1 MFTGIVEDVGDVLFV
16 ERKSGDAVFRIGV
29 DKIPAAQIVRGESIA
44 VNGVCLTAVAVGE
57 KDFSAEASRET
68 LSRTSLSGL
77 RAGDGV
83 NLERSIRAGDR
94 MGGHI
99 VTGHVDGVGTVGS
112 RAPVGES
119 VVFSFSIP
127 RELSRY
133 VVEKGSIA
141 VDGVSLTV
149 NSAGGEEFS
158 VNIIPHTLRETIFS
172 GLRAGAKVNLEC
184 DIIGK
189 YVERLLF
196 AEDGSRRGS
205 SARTRTPG

>member
-1 MFTGIVEDVGDVLFV
+1 MFTGIVEDVGAVLLV
-16 ERKSGDAVFRIGV
+16 ERKSRDAVFRIGV
-29 DKIPAAQIVRGESIA
+29 DKIPAAEIGVGESVA

-57 KDFSAEASRET
+57 GDFSAQASRET
-68 LSRTSLSGL
+68 LSRTGLSGL
-77 RAGDGV
+77 RAGDRV
-83 NLERSIRAGDR
+83 NLERSLRAGDR

-112 RAPVGES
+112 REPVGES

-158 VNIIPHTLRETIFS
+158 VNVIPHTLRETIFS

-196 AEDGSRRGS
+196 AEDGSRRKS
-205 SARTRTPG
+205 PPGRGL

>member
-1 MFTGIVEDVGDVLFV
+1 MFTGIVEDVGAVLLV
-16 ERKSGDAVFRIGV
+16 ERKSRDAVFRIGV
-29 DKIPAAQIVRGESIA
+29 DKIPAAEVGVGESVA

-57 KDFSAEASRET
+57 RDFSAQASRET
-68 LSRTSLSGL
+68 LSRTGLSGL
-77 RAGDGV
+77 RAGDRV
-83 NLERSIRAGDR
+83 NLERSLRAGDR

-112 RAPVGES
+112 REPVGES

-158 VNIIPHTLRETIFS
+158 VNVIPHTLRETIFS

-196 AEDGSRRGS
+196 AEDGSRRKS
-205 SARTRTPG
+205 PPGRGL